1 MKTLHL
7 ISASPFQSRML
18 DSALPLLA
26 EQDALLLMGDA
37 TYLLQESSRTAA
49 LLETLQTGVKGFA
62 LQEDIEARG
71 LRETSRFEMIDYD
84 RFVALCVAYDKVH
97 SWP

>member
-1 MKTLHL
+1 
-7 ISASPFQSRML
+7 ML

-62 LQEDIEARG
+62 LQEDVEARG
-71 LRETSRFEMIDYD
+71 LRDAPRFEAIDYD
-84 RFVALCVAYDKVH
+84 CFVALCVAYDKVQNW
-97 SWP
+97 S

>member
-1 MKTLHL
+1 
-7 ISASPFQSRML
+7 ML

-71 LRETSRFEMIDYD
+71 LRDAPRFEAIDYD
-84 RFVALCVAYDKVH
+84 CFVALCVAYDKVQNW
-97 SWP
+97 S